1 MGSCANKE
9 LSSPRNIPHKQG
21 SSISKNNF
29 DNKDQSLGIYKNP
42 KQQNSLLFNHSPLRS
57 CQFLFEKFRNSDG
70 APQEVSL
77 GFMIN
82 ECKIDIENK

>member
-9 LSSPRNIPHKQG
+9 LLSPRNQPNKQG
-21 SSISKNNF
+21 SSISKSTSEDKN
-29 DNKDQSLGIYKNP
+29 QWLGIYKNP
-42 KQQNSLLFNHSPLRS
+42 KHQNSLLFNHSPLRS